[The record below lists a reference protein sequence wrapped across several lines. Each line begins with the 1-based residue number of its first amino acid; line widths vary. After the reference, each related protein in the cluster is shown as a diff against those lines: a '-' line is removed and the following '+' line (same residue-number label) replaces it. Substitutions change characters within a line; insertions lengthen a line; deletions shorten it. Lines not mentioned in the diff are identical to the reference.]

1 MRNSE
6 EPKIKE
12 FKEIKKNL
20 RKESKRLKTEITG
33 IDSGQEK
40 RKKVQQKTESWQKE
54 INKNLKWE

>member
-1 MRNSE
+1 MKYKNFRNSE

-33 IDSGQEK
+33 IDSAQEK
-40 RKKVQQKTESWQKE
+40 RKKVQQKTES
-54 INKNLKWE
+54 